1 MTRGKFRGA
10 AVGVTAVGIAA
21 AVGGVAATQP
31 ASIAALSV
39 DLAALI
45 VVGSSTHPDG
55 AGNEDFFGGLF
66 NQAPYNPGGQ
76 PGPDLIPIDFRGGP
90 AAIGQALQANSG
102 EDNAVLAS
110 GWGAAN
116 ASLVLSS
123 FDRRNDPAL
132 PTTVFVL
139 DNNVSRPDGGF
150 GTRYPLFAL
159 IGVNPFPTPTD
170 TAAAAVID
178 IAYQYNYN
186 SNAPADLFNVL
197 AHVNSLVAYLYGYR
211 DQSEIALPVGA
222 DGTPSVSCGG
232 ANTCAVL
239 ASGQVQPCQDAR
251 CQPPAEDRVTAY
263 VTTHGKTTY
272 VTYTTDELPL
282 ARLIRDVVPFGNT
295 IADLTEPMLKLLVDS
310 GYYDG
315 NPIPSDPSRYRPAR
329 LMPSIGELF
338 TTAAKM
344 PGALREGVEAG
355 SEHRVRPAVE
365 HQDAAPA
372 ARTEQRL
379 EDSAQTA
386 EDAVETDATDATT
399 DEEPAR
405 RTADRTVRR
414 GKAIERESDSESAH
428 DGPADVDGGRPTESG
443 PTEPTR
449 DSAAPAD
456 NSSSAAT
463 TGD

>member
-1 MTRGKFRGA
+1 MAKGTFRGA
-10 AVGVTAVGIAA
+10 AVGITAVGIAA

-39 DLAALI
+39 DLTALI

-55 AGNEDFFGGLF
+55 TGNEDFFGGLF

-76 PGPDLIPIDFRGGP
+76 PGPDLIPVDFRGGP

-116 ASLVLSS
+116 ASLVLSA
-123 FDRRNDPAL
+123 FDRRDDPAL
-132 PTTVFVL
+132 PKTVFVL

-186 SNAPADLFNVL
+186 SNAPADLFNVV

-211 DQSEIALPVGA
+211 DQSEIALPVGV
-222 DGTPSVSCGG
+222 DGTPSVSCGS

-251 CQPPAEDRVTAY
+251 CQPPIEDRVAAY
-263 VTTHGKTTY
+263 VTTRGQTTY

-295 IADLTEPMLKLLVDS
+295 IADLTEPMLKLIVDS
-310 GYYDG
+310 AYYDG
-315 NPIPSDPSRYRPAR
+315 NPIPADPSRYRPAR
-329 LMPSIGELF
+329 LMPSIGELLD
-338 TTAAKM
+338 TAAHM
-344 PGALREGVEAG
+344 PGALREGIEAVSQHTAAPRRTVEP
-355 SEHRVRPAVE
+355 R
-365 HQDAAPA
+365 DAADAEPDQRPEASADA
-372 ARTEQRL
+372 ADETG
-379 EDSAQTA
+379 AGA
-386 EDAVETDATDATT
+386 EDDAADETGAD
-399 DEEPAR
+399 
-405 RTADRTVRR
+405 RTADRSTRR
-414 GKAIERESDSESAH
+414 VKHVLREDDSLHRQDDAVTTDDSRRTDA
-428 DGPADVDGGRPTESG
+428 DTTGP
-443 PTEPTR
+443 R
-449 DSAAPAD
+449 DSGATAADP
-456 NSSSAAT
+456 SPT
-463 TGD
+463 P

>member
-1 MTRGKFRGA
+1 M
-10 AVGVTAVGIAA
+10 GIAA

-55 AGNEDFFGGLF
+55 AGNENFFEGLF

-90 AAIGQALQANSG
+90 AAIGRALQDNSG

-116 ASLVLSS
+116 ASLVLSQ

-132 PTTVFVL
+132 PKTVFVL

-159 IGVNPFPTPTD
+159 IGVNPFPTPAD

-239 ASGQVQPCQDAR
+239 AGGQVQPCQDAR
-251 CQPPAEDRVTAY
+251 CQPTAEDRVTAY
-263 VTTHGKTTY
+263 VTTRGQTTY
-272 VTYTTDELPL
+272 VTYTTDQLPL

-295 IADLTEPMLKLLVDS
+295 IADLTEPMLKLIVDS
-310 GYYDG
+310 AYYDG

-329 LMPSIGELF
+329 LMPSIGELI
-338 TTAAKM
+338 TTAAEM
-344 PGALREGVEAG
+344 PGALREGLAAV
-355 SEHRVRPAVE
+355 SERAAPARPTAE
-365 HQDAAPA
+365 TRDITPA
-372 ARTEQRL
+372 ARTQQRRDEPAEVAHETDTAADRKTGKRIVDRL
-379 EDSAQTA
+379 LRRDETVDREDDSKSAQKKLSDDDSGTQT
-386 EDAVETDATDATT
+386 E
-399 DEEPAR
+399 
-405 RTADRTVRR
+405 AD
-414 GKAIERESDSESAH
+414 S
-428 DGPADVDGGRPTESG
+428 
-443 PTEPTR
+443 TEPSR
-449 DSAAPAD
+449 DSAGPAAGP
-456 NSSSAAT
+456 SSAT

>member
-132 PTTVFVL
+132 PRTVFVL

-251 CQPPAEDRVTAY
+251 CQSPAEDRVTAY
-263 VTTHGKTTY
+263 VTTRGTTTY
-272 VTYTTDELPL
+272 VTYTTDQLPL
-282 ARLIRDVVPFGNT
+282 ARLIRDAVPFGNT
-295 IADLTEPMLKLLVDS
+295 IADLTEPVLKLLVDS
-310 GYYDG
+310 AYYGG

-329 LMPSIGELF
+329 LMPSIGELL

-344 PGALREGVEAG
+344 PGALREGVEAVSDHG
-355 SEHRVRPAVE
+355 VQPAAE

-372 ARTEQRL
+372 ARAEQRL
-379 EDSAQTA
+379 DDSAETA
-386 EDAVETDATDATT
+386 QVADETDATDATT
-399 DEEPAR
+399 DERPAK
-405 RTADRTVRR
+405 RTADRTVKR
-414 GKAIERESDSESAH
+414 GKAVERDSDSES
-428 DGPADVDGGRPTESG
+428 DQEGPADVDGGKPTESG

-449 DSAAPAD
+449 ESAATAV
-456 NSSSAAT
+456 STSSAAT

>member
-1 MTRGKFRGA
+1 M
-10 AVGVTAVGIAA
+10 GVTAVGIAA

-76 PGPDLIPIDFRGGP
+76 PGPDLIPVDFRGGP

-116 ASLVLSS
+116 ASLVLSA
-123 FDRRNDPAL
+123 FDRRDDPAL
-132 PTTVFVL
+132 PRTVFVL

-150 GTRYPLFAL
+150 GTRYPLFGL

-211 DQSEIALPVGA
+211 DQSEIELPVGA

-263 VTTHGKTTY
+263 VTARGQTTY
-272 VTYTTDELPL
+272 VTYTTDQLPL

-295 IADLTEPMLKLLVDS
+295 IADLTEPMLKLIVDS
-310 GYYDG
+310 AYYDG

-329 LMPSIGELF
+329 LMPSIGELI

-344 PGALREGVEAG
+344 PGALREGLEAVSEHTAPARPAAETRHPTVAARAEQRRQLRTERAAEMAAATDDEAG
-355 SEHRVRPAVE
+355 ERAVGRTIRRFKAPDREIDSPAVRD
-365 HQDAAPA
+365 DAEG
-372 ARTEQRL
+372 T
-379 EDSAQTA
+379 DSGRKA
-386 EDAVETDATDATT
+386 DA
-399 DEEPAR
+399 
-405 RTADRTVRR
+405 
-414 GKAIERESDSESAH
+414 
-428 DGPADVDGGRPTESG
+428 G
-443 PTEPTR
+443 PTERTPDGEGT
-449 DSAAPAD
+449 AAGSP
-456 NSSSAAT
+456 SGAT
-463 TGD
+463 TGN